1 MKFSLS
7 ILLLFSLAIFLP
19 TCAQNHPNLPATV
32 NNLQDFVPKDWKIA
46 EKLEG
51 DLNSDGIAETVLV
64 LQGANQDLIKKSEYL
79 DYNVTMKDE
88 KSGDLKMLAD
98 NNPVS
103 LVILSKGKDGYKLL
117 AQNNQIIPQFVDNW
131 YRWKH
136 AISLENKTLKV
147 QIAGKVSASIS
158 DNFGETIRVYQFQMH
173 DANLVLTEAEETYWF
188 QAMLARNGRKDKY
201 EKHDFITKKGFIVSK
216 VSIDRK
222 PVKEESRKI
231 DKLIDFEQVTADSI
245 EAISKMQI
253 GADENTF
260 GDFDKLVFEYKD
272 SSKSPAYQRNYKI
285 TVTKTSAS
293 IILTADRVLAESTIK
308 LTKKQFD
315 RIVKKVRNADLK
327 SRQNLDDDGCS
338 GGTSDI
344 FEFFGNRE
352 IIFKG
357 LVYNCGTGKYG
368 DLTGDSESIKKE
380 LISLFPKVKAKF
392 VTR

>member
-32 NNLQDFVPKDWKIA
+32 NNLQDFVPKGWKIA
-46 EKLEG
+46 NQLDG
-51 DLNSDGIAETVLV
+51 DLDADGAIETVLV

-79 DYNVTMKDE
+79 DYNVLIKDE
-88 KSGDLKMLAD
+88 KSGDLKMMAD
-98 NNPVS
+98 NNPVI

-117 AQNNQIIPQFVDNW
+117 AQNNQIIPRFEDSW

-136 AISLENKTLKV
+136 AVSLEDKTLKV
-147 QIAGKVSASIS
+147 ELSGKVSSSIS
-158 DNFGETIRVYQFQMH
+158 DNFGETKRVFKFQMI
-173 DANLVLTEAEETYWF
+173 DKQLVLTEAEETFWF
-188 QAMLARNGRKDKY
+188 QAMLARDGRKDRH
-201 EKHDFITKKGFIVSK
+201 EKHDFVAKKGFIVSN

-222 PVKEESRKI
+222 PAKEESRKI
-231 DKLIDFEQVTADSI
+231 DKLIDFEKVTADSI

-293 IILTADRVLAESTIK
+293 IILTADKVLAESTIK

>member
-136 AISLENKTLKV
+136 AISLEDKTLKV
-147 QIAGKVSASIS
+147 ELSGKVSSSIS
-158 DNFGETIRVYQFQMH
+158 DNFGETKRVFKFQMI
-173 DANLVLTEAEETYWF
+173 DKQLVLTEAEETFWF
-188 QAMLARNGRKDKY
+188 QAMLARDGRKDRH
-201 EKHDFITKKGFIVSK
+201 EKHDFVAKKGFIVSN

-222 PVKEESRKI
+222 PAKEESRKI

>member
-136 AISLENKTLKV
+136 AISLEDKTLKV
-147 QIAGKVSASIS
+147 ELSGKVSSSIS
-158 DNFGETIRVYQFQMH
+158 DNFGETKRVFKFQMI
-173 DANLVLTEAEETYWF
+173 DKQLVLTEAEETFWF
-188 QAMLARNGRKDKY
+188 QAMLARDGRKDRH
-201 EKHDFITKKGFIVSK
+201 EKHDFVAKKGFIVSN

-222 PVKEESRKI
+222 PAKEESRKI

-293 IILTADRVLAESTIK
+293 IILTADKVLAESTIK

>member
-136 AISLENKTLKV
+136 AISLEDKTLKV
-147 QIAGKVSASIS
+147 ELSGKVSSSIS
-158 DNFGETIRVYQFQMH
+158 DNFGETKRVFKFQMI
-173 DANLVLTEAEETYWF
+173 DKQLVLTEAEETFWF
-188 QAMLARNGRKDKY
+188 QAMLARDGRKDRH
-201 EKHDFITKKGFIVSK
+201 EKHDFVAKKGFIVSN

-222 PVKEESRKI
+222 PAKEESRKI
-231 DKLIDFEQVTADSI
+231 DKLIDFEKVTADSI